1 MFDNDL
7 HIPLRFY
14 DAVEKQD
21 RFRPYNKN
29 KRFNQY
35 TDIYHLPHFQV
46 KVLYETAYANI
57 AIVDASTGI
66 RTNIVPHT
74 IGSDWMI
81 VDYDV
86 LQYSQFI
93 YNGCI
98 NLVND
103 LIPGTFYIELVTSK
117 FSNFSTYEIFYSE
130 IFTVGDISDKF
141 ILQWSGTNDIGGID
155 YTITPPYN
163 NSLIFDATLAKPEYV
178 LEEEA
183 VEDGDGSQ
191 MLTWQ
196 RSVKEFKMWFYA
208 PEYIADALALVGLHD
223 FVTLTTHYMMP
234 NQETGLIYDFTM
246 VSEWMESK
254 GLSKITCTFRDAPI
268 IKTNCAN
275 NLA

>member
-14 DAVEKQD
+14 NAVEKQD
-21 RFRPYNKN
+21 RFKPYNKS

-35 TDIYHLPHFQV
+35 TDIYHLPEFQV
-46 KVLYETAYANI
+46 KLAYGTSSYSLKLVEAITDVETSFDFSAIHSGNFTITTYEELHYSQLAYFRITPFSPTLPIGDYYLKLTA
-57 AIVDASTGI
+57 
-66 RTNIVPHT
+66 
-74 IGSDWMI
+74 GSD
-81 VDYDV
+81 Y
-86 LQYSQFI
+86 
-93 YNGCI
+93 
-98 NLVND
+98 
-103 LIPGTFYIELVTSK
+103 
-117 FSNFSTYEIFYSE
+117 FYSE
-130 IFTVGDISDKF
+130 VFAVTDISDKT
-141 ILQWSGTNDIGGID
+141 ILEYYNTNDLAGID
-155 YTITPPYN
+155 YTNDGQQQFKITF
-163 NSLIFDATLAKPEYV
+163 IFDATIAKPEYV

-191 MLTWQ
+191 MLTWS

-208 PEYIADALALVGLHD
+208 PEYIADAMALVGLHD
-223 FVTLTTHYMMP
+223 FVTLTTHYGMP
-234 NQETGLIYDFTM
+234 NQETGTIYDFTM

>member
-14 DAVEKQD
+14 NAVEKQD
-21 RFRPYNKN
+21 RFKPYNKS

-35 TDIYHLPHFQV
+35 TDIYHLPEFQV
-46 KVLYETAYANI
+46 KLAYGTSSYSLKLVE
-57 AIVDASTGI
+57 AITGI
-66 RTNIVPHT
+66 ESSFNFGAFSSDFTINTYEELHYSQLVYFRTTEFTPTLPIGDYYLKLT
-74 IGSDWMI
+74 AGSD
-81 VDYDV
+81 Y
-86 LQYSQFI
+86 
-93 YNGCI
+93 
-98 NLVND
+98 
-103 LIPGTFYIELVTSK
+103 
-117 FSNFSTYEIFYSE
+117 FYSE
-130 IFTVGDISDKF
+130 VFAVTDISDKT
-141 ILQWSGTNDIGGID
+141 ILEYYNTNDLAGID
-155 YTITPPYN
+155 YTNDADPQFKITF
-163 NSLIFDATLAKPEYV
+163 IFDATIAKPEYV

-191 MLTWQ
+191 MLTWS

-208 PEYIADALALVGLHD
+208 PEYIADAMALVGLHD
-223 FVTLTTHYMMP
+223 FVTLTTHYGMP

>member
-14 DAVEKQD
+14 NAVEKQD
-21 RFRPYNKN
+21 RFKPYNKN

-35 TDIYHLPHFQV
+35 TDIYHLPEFQV
-46 KVLYETAYANI
+46 KLAYGTHSFDLKL
-57 AIVDASTGI
+57 VDAMTD
-66 RTNIVPHT
+66 IVSSFDFSAYSADFT
-74 IGSDWMI
+74 IVEYSE
-81 VDYDV
+81 
-86 LQYSQFI
+86 LQYNQLI
-93 YNGCI
+93 YFR
-98 NLVND
+98 
-103 LIPGTFYIELVTSK
+103 TT
-117 FSNFSTYEIFYSE
+117 NFSTTLPIGEYYLKLTAGSDYFYSE
-130 IFTVGDISDKF
+130 VFTVTDISDKT
-141 ILQWSGTNDIGGID
+141 ILRYYNTNDLAGID
-155 YTITPPYN
+155 YTNETDTQFQITF
-163 NSLIFDATLAKPEYV
+163 IFDATIAKPEYV

-223 FVTLTTHYMMP
+223 FVTLTTHYSMP

-254 GLSKITCTFRDAPI
+254 GLSKITCTFRDSPI

>member
-14 DAVEKQD
+14 NAVEKQD
-21 RFRPYNKN
+21 RFKPYNKS

-35 TDIYHLPHFQV
+35 TDIYHLPEFQV
-46 KVLYETAYANI
+46 KLAYGI
-57 AIVDASTGI
+57 HSFDLKLVDAMTDIVSSFDFSPYYTGSPVNF
-66 RTNIVPHT
+66 TIVEY
-74 IGSDWMI
+74 SE
-81 VDYDV
+81 
-86 LQYSQFI
+86 LQYNQLI
-93 YNGCI
+93 YFR
-98 NLVND
+98 
-103 LIPGTFYIELVTSK
+103 TT
-117 FSNFSTYEIFYSE
+117 NFSTILPIGEYYLKLTAGSDYFYSE
-130 IFTVGDISDKF
+130 VFTVTDISDKT
-141 ILQWSGTNDIGGID
+141 ILRYYNTNDLAGID
-155 YTITPPYN
+155 YTNETDTQFQITF
-163 NSLIFDATLAKPEYV
+163 IFDATIAKPEYV

-223 FVTLTTHYMMP
+223 FVTLTTHYGMP

-254 GLSKITCTFRDAPI
+254 GLSKITCTFRDSPI